1 MVRVATIDRDL
12 CQPHKC
18 SLECTRFCPLNR
30 TGTKAIEIPEGE
42 RKPVIYEEICIGCG
56 ICVRKCPFKA
66 ITIVNLPEELERDVV
81 HRYGLNAF
89 KLYRLPIPKPGK
101 VIGIIGKNAT
111 GKTTSLKILSG
122 KLKPNLG
129 DFESPPEWD
138 DIIRYF
144 RGSELQTY
152 FKKLADGKL
161 RTVHKIQYVDKVP
174 KFLKGTVSKILEKA
188 DERGMI
194 SDLRNELKLESVW
207 HREIKFLS
215 GGELQRFLIA
225 AALSREANVYLFD
238 EPCSYLDVYER
249 IRVAKVIRKYTLKQN
264 RMVVLVEHDLAILDF
279 LSDLVHIIYG
289 EPGTYGI
296 VSHPYGVKSG
306 INYFLDGYLP
316 DENIRI
322 REEPI
327 RFHVK
332 PPHVQ
337 WVSEQELLHWKN
349 LTIKLNGF
357 TLNVDEG
364 SIHKGEIIGILGPNG
379 IGKTTFVRT
388 IVGELEPRDGVV
400 YSYSEVSIS
409 YKPQYVSTYY
419 SEKEHLTVWDVI
431 REASKGA
438 IPEWFK
444 KDVIL
449 KLKVD
454 RLYDRFIGEL
464 SGGELQKVAIVAS
477 LLKEAKIY
485 LLDEPSAYLDVEE
498 RLAVAKAIKSV
509 VEQRE
514 AACFV
519 VEHDII
525 LQDYIAD
532 SIMVFKG
539 EPGIRGYASE
549 PKDLRSG
556 VNDFLRDVGITFRR
570 DSKTRRPRV
579 NKEGSYLDRL
589 QKSIGEYYY
598 VE

>member
-1 MVRVATIDRDL
+1 MVRIATIDRDS

-18 SLECTRFCPLNR
+18 SVECIRFCPLNR
-30 TGTKAIEIPEGE
+30 TGVKAIEIPEGKK
-42 RKPVIYEEICIGCG
+42 KPVIYEEICIGCG

-66 ITIVNLPEELERDVV
+66 ITIVNLPEELEKNVV
-81 HRYGLNAF
+81 HRYGPNAF

-101 VIGIIGKNAT
+101 VVGIIGKNAT

-122 KLKPNLG
+122 KLRPNLG
-129 DFESPPEWD
+129 DFEKPPEWD
-138 DIIRYF
+138 EIIKYF

-152 FKKLADGKL
+152 FKKIVDGKV
-161 RTVHKIQYVDKVP
+161 RVIHKIQYVDVVP
-174 KFLKGTVSKILEKA
+174 KFLKGTVHRVLKKI
-188 DERGMI
+188 DERGI
-194 SDLRNELKLESVW
+194 IQDLRDDLGLRSVW

-225 AALSREANVYLFD
+225 ASLAKDVDVYLFD

-249 IRVAKVIRKYTLKQN
+249 IRVAKVIRKYTLKEN
-264 RMVVLVEHDLAILDF
+264 KMVLLVEHDLAILDF
-279 LSDLVHIIYG
+279 LSDLVHVIYG

-296 VSHPYGVKSG
+296 VSHPHGVKSG

-316 DENIRI
+316 DENMRI

-332 PPHVQ
+332 PPRIQ
-337 WVSEQELLHWKN
+337 WVSEQEILKWTN

-357 TLNVDEG
+357 TLNVNEG

-379 IGKTTFVRT
+379 IGKTTFVR
-388 IVGELEPRDGVV
+388 VLAGEIEPKEGVV
-400 YSYSEVSIS
+400 FSYIETSIS

-419 SEKEHLTVWDVI
+419 SGKEHLTVWDVLK
-431 REASKGA
+431 ESSKGS

-444 KDVIL
+444 KDIIL
-449 KLKVD
+449 KLKID
-454 RLYDRFIGEL
+454 RLYDRYVGEL
-464 SGGELQKVAIVAS
+464 SGGELQKVAIAAS
-477 LLKEAKIY
+477 LLKEARIY

-498 RLAVAKAIKSV
+498 RLAVAKAVKSV
-509 VEQRE
+509 IEQRE
-514 AACFV
+514 AACFI

-525 LQDYIAD
+525 VQDYIAD
-532 SIMVFKG
+532 SLMVFKG
-539 EPGIRGYASE
+539 KPGVQGFAKAPR
-549 PKDLRSG
+549 DLRTG
-556 VNDFLRDVGITFRR
+556 INDFLKDVGITFRR